1 MDFLL
6 FVFAL
11 WLFYFIFSDMDVLFF
26 ILHYVLFYLF
36 ILLFIK
42 RIIIAYF
49 LTFTKIAY

>member
-11 WLFYFIFSDMDVLFF
+11 WLFYFIFSDMDVLFCITFCF
-26 ILHYVLFYLF
+26 ICLFNYLLNVF
-36 ILLFIK
+36 
-42 RIIIAYF
+42 IIAYF